1 MDWNA
6 VNAVVALLGLVGG
19 LVGFARSIIAERN
32 SRAAIADADDARS
45 DAVAALTKSADAEER
60 IARAVEFIAGEHL
73 TGTEAHAASQ
83 DLSALVPKRSVE
95 WSVEKRIIPN
105 SYRIRNIGMVA
116 AEHVTATA
124 PGYPAG
130 AGRVIAPG
138 MALTIG
144 PPDGRAEPPQN
155 VVVNWTDPLS
165 GTVHSE
171 TYPVARHVGTI
182 DSGVDSGR
190 AGSS

>member
-6 VNAVVALLGLVGG
+6 VNAVVAMLGLAGG
-19 LVGFARSIIAERN
+19 LVGFVRSIIADRN
-32 SRAAIADADDARS
+32 SRAARADADDARS
-45 DAVAALTKSADAEER
+45 DAVAALTKSADAEVR
-60 IARAVEFIAGEHL
+60 IARAVEFIAGEHR
-73 TGTEAHAASQ
+73 TGAEAHAAS
-83 DLSALVPKRSVE
+83 DELSALVPPRSVA

-105 SYRIRNIGMVA
+105 SYRVRNIGMVA

-144 PPDGRAEPPQN
+144 PPDGRADPPTTI
-155 VVVNWTDPLS
+155 VVNWTDRVS
-165 GTVHSE
+165 ATVHSE
-171 TYPVARHVGTI
+171 KYPVPADR
-182 DSGVDSGR
+182 
-190 AGSS
+190 